1 MIQINLLAPGGANGT
16 KKKGLALLPSFGK
29 KKDVGELPVDGA
41 SPSARP
47 ALALAATA
55 AVLGTVIGIGG
66 GFWYQDRQLTQLD
79 DKLQQELS
87 DSSRFAAVIGE
98 RRSIMAKRD
107 SMVHALGIIQQI
119 DDSRYVWPHI
129 LDEVGRNLPPYTWL
143 KEVAQVSAKALVPQ
157 RDTSAKGDST
167 AKAAAKAK
175 RLEEA
180 RAPLVSFTLT
190 GNTADIQ
197 ALTRFM
203 RDLEGSPFI
212 QNVTLEK
219 SNVTVVDNR
228 EVTEFVLNL
237 HFQKPDPSA
246 ITTVPVTLSVR

>member
-16 KKKGLALLPSFGK
+16 KKKGLALFPKFGK
-29 KKDVGELPVDGA
+29 KTDAGLVPLDDAPPA
-41 SPSARP
+41 TRP

-66 GFWYQDRQLTQLD
+66 GFWYQDRQITQLD

-98 RRSIMAKRD
+98 RRTIMAQRD

-119 DDSRYVWPHI
+119 DGSRYVWPHI
-129 LDEVGRNLPPYTWL
+129 MDEIGRNLPPYTWL
-143 KEVAQVSAKALVPQ
+143 KEVTQVSAKALVPQ

-167 AKAAAKAK
+167 AAAAAKAK

-180 RAPLVSFTLT
+180 RAPLVSFSLT

-203 RDLEGSPFI
+203 RDLEASPFL

-219 SNVTVVDNR
+219 SNVATVDNR
-228 EVTEFVLNL
+228 EVTEFTLNL
-237 HFQKPDPSA
+237 HFQKPDPAA